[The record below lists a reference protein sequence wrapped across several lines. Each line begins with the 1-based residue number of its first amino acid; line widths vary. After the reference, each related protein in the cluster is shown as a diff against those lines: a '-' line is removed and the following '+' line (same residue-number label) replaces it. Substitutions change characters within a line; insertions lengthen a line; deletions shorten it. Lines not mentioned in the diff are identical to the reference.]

1 MPTLTFGADAY
12 SGGVRQVP
20 HSHDEL
26 HLSIVLSGHV
36 AETVGGVTEIGS
48 PLSVVVKDS
57 GVVHAN
63 QFSPGTRLVRLSL
76 PDGTL
81 GALVDDSNRAHGWQW
96 KHDSRVAK
104 PYLRLIGRANGS
116 TCTFAADDDDLVELC
131 AALTAREA
139 ACARPQPPRWLAQIM
154 SEVRHEWRS
163 DLCVAAIAQRAGVH
177 PVYLARC
184 VRRWYDVGLAEEL
197 RRLRLHAASRALADG
212 ARTISDVAHAHGF
225 SDEPHFCRDFQNG
238 FGMTPG
244 RYRRLVRSL
253 DYRWHA
259 HD

>member
-1 MPTLTFGADAY
+1 MATLTFQADAY

-36 AETVGGVTEIGS
+36 AETVGGVTELGS
-48 PLSVVVKDS
+48 THSVVVKDS

-63 QFSPGTRLVRLSL
+63 EFSPGTRLARLSL

-81 GALVDDSNRAHGWQW
+81 ASLVDHSSRAAGWQW
-96 KHDSRVAK
+96 KHDGRAAK
-104 PYLRLIGRANGS
+104 PYLRLIARSGGATS
-116 TCTFAADDDDLVELC
+116 TIAADDDDLVELC
-131 AALTAREA
+131 AALTSRETAR
-139 ACARPQPPRWLAQIM
+139 ARSQAPAWLAQVM
-154 SEVRHEWRS
+154 KEVRNEWRP
-163 DLCVAAIAQRAGVH
+163 DVTVASIAQRAGVH

-225 SDEPHFCRDFQNG
+225 SDEPHLCRDFQRS
-238 FGMTPG
+238 FGMSPG
-244 RYRRLVRSL
+244 RYRKLVRRL

-259 HD
+259 HE